1 MENNTLQKDSKK
13 VVSTNSNGVYPKVS
27 KELITEINNMLSYA
41 IYNGIV
47 INTEVNSLIES
58 KDLNDLINAHN
69 ILVKNIAPAT
79 PKSIEYTKAL
89 RGEGQNKSIFSK
101 LPVVRNLIF
110 LALFFLVLFIVT
122 ALSPDVNNNSLD
134 KGLMNNSGLPLL
146 LNLSYLASVAGLGVI
161 FYLLKRVSDSIRE
174 STMVSEESISYLA
187 QIVLGIIAGLIMS
200 EIISFYTKSP
210 EDIDLF
216 NKGVLALIGGF
227 SSEAIFSI
235 LQGIIDR
242 IKSIFIIPKTNI
254 K

>member
-1 MENNTLQKDSKK
+1 MENSTLIKDTKK
-13 VVSTNSNGVYPKVS
+13 VVNTTDVYPKVF

-41 IYNGIV
+41 IYNGIT

-58 KDLNDLINAHN
+58 KGLNDLINAHN

-79 PKSIEYTKAL
+79 PKSIEYTKKL
-89 RGEGQNKSIFSK
+89 RSEGQSKSIFSK
-101 LPVVRNLIF
+101 LPIVRNLIL
-110 LALFFLVLFIVT
+110 LALSFLILFIVT
-122 ALSPDVNNNSLD
+122 ALSPNVNNNSLD

-161 FYLLKRVSDSIRE
+161 FYLLKRVSDSIKN

-210 EDIDLF
+210 EDINLF
-216 NKGVLALIGGF
+216 NKGILALIGGF

-242 IKSIFIIPKTNI
+242 VKSIFIVPKPN